1 MWSKYRVRLLVA
13 GNSWAEPSGGPSPSG
28 FLGAFG
34 PQAEQIFHKV
44 CARWAEVNE
53 THRSPGLL
61 GVDFAWSS
69 MSFSSLWKQKFSFVL
84 AKLQAQAIEIA
95 ASGVRRGLVDVASV

>member
-1 MWSKYRVRLLVA
+1 MKYKLWSKYRVRLLA
-13 GNSWAEPSGGPSPSG
+13 TGNSWAEPSGGPSPSG
-28 FLGAFG
+28 FF
-34 PQAEQIFHKV
+34 KV

-95 ASGVRRGLVDVASV
+95 AASVRRGLVDVASV

>member
-1 MWSKYRVRLLVA
+1 MEQVPELT

-28 FLGAFG
+28 FF
-34 PQAEQIFHKV
+34 
-44 CARWAEVNE
+44 
-53 THRSPGLL
+53 
-61 GVDFAWSS
+61 DFAWSS